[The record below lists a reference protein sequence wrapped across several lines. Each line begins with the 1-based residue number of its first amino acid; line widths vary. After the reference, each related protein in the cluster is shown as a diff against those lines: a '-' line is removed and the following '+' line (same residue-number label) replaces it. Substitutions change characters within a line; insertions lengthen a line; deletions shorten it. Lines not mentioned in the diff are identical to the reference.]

1 MTIYKRLIIKI
12 ILENILID
20 GERLSNRRNKILN
33 DLVNKLKDILTKAN
47 KESNDQ
53 LKKDVLDNLKGNDI
67 DKGVE
72 KLDDVISQKPKRDFL
87 VELKKNKNIADA
99 GDNLEK
105 LLNKKQKENKF
116 I

>member
-53 LKKDVLDNLKGNDI
+53 LKKDVLDNLKKNNDC
-67 DKGVE
+67 
-72 KLDDVISQKPKRDFL
+72 QKSR
-87 VELKKNKNIADA
+87 EIR
-99 GDNLEK
+99 
-105 LLNKKQKENKF
+105 
-116 I
+116 

>member
-53 LKKDVLDNLKGNDI
+53 
-67 DKGVE
+67 
-72 KLDDVISQKPKRDFL
+72 
-87 VELKKNKNIADA
+87 
-99 GDNLEK
+99 
-105 LLNKKQKENKF
+105 
-116 I
+116 